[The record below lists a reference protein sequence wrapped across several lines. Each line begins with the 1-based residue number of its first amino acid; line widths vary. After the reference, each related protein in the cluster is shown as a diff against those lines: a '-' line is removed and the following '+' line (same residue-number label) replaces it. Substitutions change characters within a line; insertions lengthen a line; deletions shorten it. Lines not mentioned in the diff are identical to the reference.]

1 MADIADHIP
10 HTPSSAADD
19 SAASDVALVA
29 LIEKRL
35 AVVAQIHTIDD
46 DVDAAFDELDR
57 VDAQIAAT
65 PANSLGGIRCKAG
78 ICHELACSDAD
89 LAWPMLSSLMRDL
102 AHVPLDDVTL
112 LRSIFAKLAV
122 SVPPRGTQDVAGEE
136 DI

>member
-1 MADIADHIP
+1 V
-10 HTPSSAADD
+10 S
-19 SAASDVALVA
+19 
-29 LIEKRL
+29 
-35 AVVAQIHTIDD
+35 VAQTAPVNTQHRQDRKLPTARALAQR
-46 DVDAAFDELDR
+46 AAFDELDR
-57 VDAQIAAT
+57 VDAQITAT

-122 SVPPRGTQDVAGEE
+122 PVPPRWTQDVAGEE